1 MKKNFLLCAFLLATT
16 LAWSQN
22 VPRRMVCLEIE
33 TSTLCTYCPG
43 AAMGAED
50 MLANGKQVAVV
61 ENHCNGL
68 GNDPYRAMSA
78 PAHAKPFTTLLVIP
92 HRLLMAS
99 VVS

>member
-1 MKKNFLLCAFLLATT
+1 MKKNLLLCAFLLATT
-16 LAWSQN
+16 LSWSQN

-33 TSTLCTYCPG
+33 TSTRCTYCPG

-68 GNDPYRAMSA
+68 GNDPYSA
-78 PAHAKPFTTLLVIP
+78 WNCL
-92 HRLLMAS
+92 S
-99 VVS
+99 SS